1 MGMKRHGFTLVE
13 TMVVL
18 AIIGLLAA
26 LAVPSLIGLTRRA
39 RVSTEATTF
48 TSLFSMMRTQSLT
61 RGIPTVVCIRGKS
74 TTGSTPTT
82 LPGMTTSFRKFAPVV
97 PPAPITST
105 TAGLDQ
111 TNADPALW
119 DKVLDSHAMDD
130 VLFLDFPTGI
140 TGLDDTKTIQF
151 VYDLNGQVTA
161 FAGSTCDESSNGGRS
176 QLAPTDFPVVFT
188 LRHKF
193 DPTVIFQLVQLRRD
207 GTVALP

>member
-1 MGMKRHGFTLVE
+1 MKRHGFTLIE

-18 AIIGLLAA
+18 AIVGFLAA

-39 RVSTEATTF
+39 RVSTEATTM

-61 RGIPTVVCIRGKS
+61 RGMPTVLCIRGKS
-74 TTGSTPTT
+74 TAGSTPET
-82 LPGMTTSFRKFAPVV
+82 LPGMTTSYRKRVPVV
-97 PPAPITST
+97 PPAAIDNV
-105 TAGLDQ
+105 TAGLDRV
-111 TNADPALW
+111 NANPDLV

-151 VYDLNGQVTA
+151 VYDMNGQVTA
-161 FAGSTCDESSNGGRS
+161 FIGDTCDVSSNGTRTV
-176 QLAPTDFPVVFT
+176 LAPAQFPLVFF
-188 LRHKF
+188 LRHQY
-193 DPTVIFQLVQLRRD
+193 DPAAIFQPVQVRRD